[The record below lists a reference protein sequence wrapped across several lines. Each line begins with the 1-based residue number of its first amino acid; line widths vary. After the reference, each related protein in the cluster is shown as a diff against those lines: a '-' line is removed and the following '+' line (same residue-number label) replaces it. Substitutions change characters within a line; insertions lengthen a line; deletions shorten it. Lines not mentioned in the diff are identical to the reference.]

1 MVYLWSQ
8 TAASNSSVDPVI
20 NWAEGAPSAIND
32 SSRAEMSRVAKWR
45 DDITGVNVT
54 TGSGTAYALASSQ
67 VITANTNN
75 FTVQFTPGTTN
86 TGAVTL
92 SVDSQTP
99 KPLRFLTGIDLP
111 GGLLIS
117 GSLYQATYRA
127 ATGEWLLHSFNAS
140 VYSIPIG
147 AIIDF
152 TGATSPNSNFILPQ
166 GQAISRTTYATYFAM
181 VGTLYGPGDGSTTFN
196 VVDLGGRT
204 VYGKEATATR
214 LTTGTVGIDGGTLGA
229 TGGGT
234 QTLVTAN
241 LPAYTPAGSVANG
254 AITVTNADASLLSVR
269 ASSTGLATG
278 SGASVSAQSYNA
290 SQAGSS
296 FSGTAQGGTSTPIK
310 MAASGIILNKL
321 LRVL

>member
-1 MVYLWSQ
+1 MM
-8 TAASNSSVDPVI
+8 AS
-20 NWAEGAPSAIND
+20 A
-32 SSRAEMSRVAKWR
+32 AKWR
-45 DDITGVNVT
+45 DDLFGVNVT
-54 TGSGTAYALASSQ
+54 TGSGTAYALASNQ
-67 VITANTNN
+67 VITANTDGY
-75 FTVQFTPGTTN
+75 TVQFTPGATN
-86 TGAVTL
+86 TGPVTL

-111 GGLLIS
+111 SGVLIS
-117 GSLYQATYRA
+117 GSLYRATYRA
-127 ATGEWLLHSFNAS
+127 ATTEWLLHSSPLAAPFL
-140 VYSIPIG
+140 IPVG
-147 AIIDF
+147 GIIEYP
-152 TGATSPNSNFILPQ
+152 GATAPNTNFALPQ
-166 GQAISRTTYATYFAM
+166 GQAISRTTFATLFGII
-181 VGTLYGPGDGSTTFN
+181 GTLYGPGDGSTTFN
-196 VVDLGGRT
+196 LPDLTGRT
-204 VYGKEATATR
+204 TYMKEITATR

-310 MAASGIILNKL
+310 MAASGIILNKII
-321 LRVL
+321 RVL